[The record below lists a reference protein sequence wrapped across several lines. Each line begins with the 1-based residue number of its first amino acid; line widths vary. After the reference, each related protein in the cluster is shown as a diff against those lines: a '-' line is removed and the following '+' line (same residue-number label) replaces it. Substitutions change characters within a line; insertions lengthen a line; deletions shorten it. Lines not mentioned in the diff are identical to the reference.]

1 MIIYTASDQNYA
13 DCVLDHLDPLRENFP
28 VRLYRHNC
36 VKVDT
41 DNGTIYVKDMRI
53 FRNVKFEDLVI
64 IDNSVLSFAF
74 QLECGIPILP
84 YYNNP
89 EDIEFTFLRDYLVS
103 CRQCKDLREQNT
115 KIFKLLNLLDAAK
128 DDDKNSISEAEEEGI
143 PDPKGNNRNKQET
156 TEGSSKKDEV
166 NKSENLQRSLN
177 KPVRR
182 NSQFHT
188 KLVETLNLKK

>member
-28 VRLYRHNC
+28 IRLYRHNC
-36 VKVDT
+36 VKVT
-41 DNGTIYVKDMRI
+41 TENGTIYVKDMRI

-89 EDIEFTFLRDYLVS
+89 EDIEFTFLRDYLIS
-103 CRQCKDLREQNT
+103 CRHCNDLREQNT

-128 DDDKNSISEAEEEGI
+128 FDDKNSISETEEEGI
-143 PDPKGNNRNKQET
+143 PDPKENNKNQEYLQDNT
-156 TEGSSKKDEV
+156 SKKDEK
-166 NKSENLQRSLN
+166 NESETLQRTLN

-188 KLVETLNLKK
+188 RLVETLNLKK